1 MYLKKKKILFYS
13 PPVPINSF
21 SFFKIVSLSNSY
33 LKKKNFES
41 TRRFLS
47 RKLKK
52 RLKFSIYKSTY
63 KYPSFKKPSK
73 NRMGKGKGKF
83 NFWLWLLYR
92 NQKVIELSY

>member
-1 MYLKKKKILFYS
+1 MYLKRKKITFYS
-13 PPVPINSF
+13 PKLNNFF
-21 SFFKIVSLSNSY
+21 SFFKVVSLSNSY

-52 RLKFSIYKSTY
+52 RLKFSIRKSTY

-73 NRMGKGKGKF
+73 NRMGKGMFTLVMCFIKIK
-83 NFWLWLLYR
+83 
-92 NQKVIELSY
+92 K